1 MSNGS
6 GSQYVVFKIWAA
18 PFDSIAKNV
27 TRHRH
32 YLERL
37 ETNSNSVTL
46 GTCVLGSVP
55 SHEVREC
62 VDAAGERAALNPTSA
77 IWENPG
83 RERFFTATENRSR
96 PRFPDFPGPVHQPVF
111 YTFPQNVRVLMPATS
126 TCQPVCPLAPLAPLA
141 PLGRPPGPPSPPSP
155 PTPAVPFA
163 PLGPGR
169 EGASAPPPAPPL
181 PAVPETPPSP
191 P

>member
-6 GSQYVVFKIWAA
+6 GSQYVVFEIWAA
-18 PFDSIAKNV
+18 PFDSIAKDV

-77 IWENPG
+77 IWKIRDGSGFSRLPKIAPVPG
-83 RERFFTATENRSR
+83 F
-96 PRFPDFPGPVHQPVF
+96 PR
-111 YTFPQNVRVLMPATS
+111 
-126 TCQPVCPLAPLAPLA
+126 
-141 PLGRPPGPPSPPSP
+141 
-155 PTPAVPFA
+155 
-163 PLGPGR
+163 
-169 EGASAPPPAPPL
+169 
-181 PAVPETPPSP
+181 
-191 P
+191 

>member
-6 GSQYVVFKIWAA
+6 GSQYVVFEIWAA
-18 PFDSIAKNV
+18 PFDSIAKDV

-62 VDAAGERAALNPTSA
+62 VDAAGNRAALNPRKIRDGSGFSRLPKIAPVPGLPGIPLITRNENDFRGIHSA
-77 IWENPG
+77 LSII
-83 RERFFTATENRSR
+83 
-96 PRFPDFPGPVHQPVF
+96 
-111 YTFPQNVRVLMPATS
+111 
-126 TCQPVCPLAPLAPLA
+126 
-141 PLGRPPGPPSPPSP
+141 
-155 PTPAVPFA
+155 AV
-163 PLGPGR
+163 
-169 EGASAPPPAPPL
+169 
-181 PAVPETPPSP
+181 
-191 P
+191 

>member
-1 MSNGS
+1 VDVDRRACESRAIACDDHIDGMSNGS
-6 GSQYVVFKIWAA
+6 GSQYVVFEIWAA
-18 PFDSIAKNV
+18 PFDSIAKDV

-77 IWENPG
+77 IWKIRDGSGFSRLPKIAPVPG
-83 RERFFTATENRSR
+83 F
-96 PRFPDFPGPVHQPVF
+96 PR
-111 YTFPQNVRVLMPATS
+111 
-126 TCQPVCPLAPLAPLA
+126 
-141 PLGRPPGPPSPPSP
+141 
-155 PTPAVPFA
+155 
-163 PLGPGR
+163 
-169 EGASAPPPAPPL
+169 
-181 PAVPETPPSP
+181 
-191 P
+191 

>member
-1 MSNGS
+1 MNLPSDDSGEVSRFVDVDRRACESGAIACDDHVDGMSNGS
-6 GSQYVVFKIWAA
+6 GNQDVVLKIWAA
-18 PFDSIAKNV
+18 PFDSIAKDV

-77 IWENPG
+77 IWKNPG

-96 PRFPDFPGPVHQPVF
+96 PRFPL
-111 YTFPQNVRVLMPATS
+111 TNR
-126 TCQPVCPLAPLAPLA
+126 
-141 PLGRPPGPPSPPSP
+141 R
-155 PTPAVPFA
+155 
-163 PLGPGR
+163 
-169 EGASAPPPAPPL
+169 
-181 PAVPETPPSP
+181 
-191 P
+191 